1 MLLEPERMKT
11 TFMQPFCHEE
21 KQSFLRTDL
30 YPRVGYKIGKGNK
43 VNPGANFRVCGSI
56 HAGSHTFS
64 GNMVTC
70 AIKCASFFPSH
81 LLQATAILRS
91 SSLEHPHYFSS
102 TAQALNILYD
112 QDSALSKVITDHSG
126 HWPLFL
132 PLGCQELTTR
142 ATVTTGL
149 LGSHVTFSQNPSQ
162 SLTQFLVRR
171 WSQKVLNWLK
181 NVDKNEFLDP
191 RE

>member
-1 MLLEPERMKT
+1 MPTLEYVALSTLEATHSQGTWLPVPLNALL
-11 TFMQPFCHEE
+11 
-21 KQSFLRTDL
+21 SF
-30 YPRVGYKIGKGNK
+30 P
-43 VNPGANFRVCGSI
+43 
-56 HAGSHTFS
+56 HTFS
-64 GNMVTC
+64 
-70 AIKCASFFPSH
+70 
-81 LLQATAILRS
+81 TAILRS